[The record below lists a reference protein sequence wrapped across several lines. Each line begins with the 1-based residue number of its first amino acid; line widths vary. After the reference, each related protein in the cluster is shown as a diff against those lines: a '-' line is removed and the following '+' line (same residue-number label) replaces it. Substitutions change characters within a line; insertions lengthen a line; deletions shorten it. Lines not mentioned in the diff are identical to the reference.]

1 MRHSLRSKRDQRE
14 FEAKKEQ
21 LHRLEGLQEQGLLQL
36 YYYDESGFSLTSALP
51 YAWQRQ
57 GGTIEVP
64 AAKGKRVNVAGL
76 VNRQADFH
84 YEAHT
89 GRMGSKEVIALLD
102 GFCGKIRQ
110 KTVVVLDNAP
120 THRSKAFME
129 KVKQWQ
135 EQDLY
140 IFFLPAYSPELNK
153 IEMLWKKIKY
163 QWLDFD
169 AYTSWDSLQQH
180 LSQVL
185 DNIGLE
191 YIINFD

>member
-1 MRHSLRSKRDQRE
+1 MRGKRDQQE

-21 LHRLEGLQEQGLLQL
+21 LRQLEGLQEQGFQQL

-57 GGTIEVP
+57 GETIEIP
-64 AAKGKRVNVAGL
+64 ASKGRRINVAGL
-76 VNRQADFH
+76 INRQADFH
-84 YEAHT
+84 YQAHT
-89 GRMGSKEVIALLD
+89 GRMGSKEVIGLLD
-102 GFCGKIRQ
+102 SFCGKIRQ
-110 KTVVVLDNAP
+110 KTIVVLDNAP
-120 THRSKAFME
+120 THRSKAFMG

-153 IEMLWKKIKY
+153 IEMLWRKIKY

-169 AYTSWDSLQQH
+169 AYTCWDSLQRH
-180 LSQVL
+180 LSHVL
-185 DNIGLE
+185 NNIGQE

>member
-1 MRHSLRSKRDQRE
+1 
-14 FEAKKEQ
+14 
-21 LHRLEGLQEQGLLQL
+21 LQEQGFIQL

-51 YAWQRQ
+51 YAWQQ
-57 GGTIEVP
+57 LGKTIEIP
-64 AAKGKRVNVAGL
+64 AAKSTRINVAGL
-76 VNRQADFH
+76 INQQADFH
-84 YEAHT
+84 YQTYTAHI
-89 GRMGSKEVIALLD
+89 GSKEVISLLD
-102 GFCGKIRQ
+102 SFCEKLQQ

-120 THRSKAFME
+120 THRSKAFMK

-169 AYTSWDSLQQH
+169 AFLSWQNLQNH
-180 LSQVL
+180 LSNVL
-185 DNIGLE
+185 QNIRLK
-191 YIINFD
+191 YIINFA

>member
-1 MRHSLRSKRDQRE
+1 MGSE
-14 FEAKKEQ
+14 EVI
-21 LHRLEGLQEQGLLQL
+21 GLL
-36 YYYDESGFSLTSALP
+36 DS
-51 YAWQRQ
+51 
-57 GGTIEVP
+57 
-64 AAKGKRVNVAGL
+64 
-76 VNRQADFH
+76 
-84 YEAHT
+84 
-89 GRMGSKEVIALLD
+89 
-102 GFCGKIRQ
+102 FCGKIRQ

-153 IEMLWKKIKY
+153 IEMLWRKIKY

-169 AYTSWDSLQQH
+169 AYTCWDSLQQH
-180 LSQVL
+180 LNQVL

-191 YIINFD
+191 YIINFG